1 MSSKENKTPR
11 RKHKRILPDICL
23 GHYFLDLTS
32 GAQASSM
39 KYRQVGGTILLKIF
53 CIVKDI
59 ISRVKGILSGNHLS
73 DKRLVLK
80 DI

>member
-1 MSSKENKTPR
+1 M
-11 RKHKRILPDICL
+11 CL
-23 GHYFLDLTS
+23 GHYFLDLTL
-32 GAQASSM
+32 GTQASNT

-53 CIVKDI
+53 CIVKEI
-59 ISRVKGILSGNHLS
+59 ICRVKGILSENHLS